1 MWESCELSF
10 VSYLPDELE
19 VGMLFINKISV
30 GVIEPYIELFEL
42 KELPENQDEFLSKN
56 GAPIKIII
64 INDNILIEQDQIG
77 WLDEGEDTDEYRDIT
92 LEDINLIIQEWNG
105 YLLIEID
112 ENNEPIIIEDKV
124 ILAFDQ
130 EDMFD
135 DEE

>member
-56 GAPIKIII
+56 GAPIEIII
-64 INDNILIEQDQIG
+64 ISDNILVEQDQIG
-77 WLDEGEDTDEYRDIT
+77 WLDEGEGTDEYRDIT

-112 ENNEPIIIEDKV
+112 ENNEPIILEDKV
-124 ILAFDQ
+124 ILTFDQ

-135 DEE
+135 EE